1 VTPIILAFQ
10 SMSINQSISRT
21 SRLCINQMHTQNRRF
36 QFNKDQFSRPF
47 TLTWLQ
53 FNVNCPKCRGK
64 TGWISFSWANYFPSF
79 PLWSR
84 HRLIQ
89 STSSIFQYPQQFDSD
104 CDIYNCSSSV
114 DLAPANLRQK
124 FKGMRIE
131 AIWGIHSIKG
141 FLGKIE
147 WSETG
152 VHLMPKDDCQ

>member
-79 PLWSR
+79 PPLEPPPP
-84 HRLIQ
+84 H
-89 STSSIFQYPQQFDSD
+89 
-104 CDIYNCSSSV
+104 SV
-114 DLAPANLRQK
+114 NIINLSVSP
-124 FKGMRIE
+124 
-131 AIWGIHSIKG
+131 AIWQRLRHLQLFIISG
-141 FLGKIE
+141 FSPG
-147 WSETG
+147 
-152 VHLMPKDDCQ
+152 